1 LFRTYVGI
9 DSRIIRNNGS
19 HFSTL
24 EAHVDE
30 LRAGITLDDAG
41 VYLCNGLK
49 EDSDSAQQQRR
60 IEIIVLG

>member
-1 LFRTYVGI
+1 
-9 DSRIIRNNGS
+9 
-19 HFSTL
+19 
-24 EAHVDE
+24 VDE
-30 LRAGITLDDAG
+30 RRAGITLDDAG